1 MKKNES
7 VFQQE
12 LNKSLKTQF
21 DKSLS
26 HEDRVSRRKKKI
38 DDLFV
43 SLGNK
48 TNRYIFY
55 CPDIP
60 FANAMVKII
69 YEQAYKLQS
78 LGYKVVILHDIQGFR
93 PTWFQEEWVLK
104 EMTVDYLI
112 KTKKSKIKDP
122 KPTYSFQPLDT
133 IIIPEGFWSVMQGFY
148 DVKQVHKVVMCFGY
162 SGLIATEPGLDW
174 SMLGF
179 TDVVCISEQVKS
191 DYEHLWPQL
200 NYHVAP
206 YSLKTLEQVDVIPP
220 VLKQPT
226 IGLSIRNREEAQM
239 LVNIFL
245 AKYPYLDMFSF
256 KILKQMG
263 TVDYLKALNECAL
276 LVFVEENAGHP
287 MPPLEALA
295 LDVPTVLNNGR
306 GLGHLGSQ
314 EGVYSFESRDV
325 FVMAE
330 DIASFC
336 LDWLENKTQPIND
349 KKILENYTE
358 TKSKEELGKVFNELQ
373 EHKIKLLKAIET
385 ALNEGKLEEEMF
397 DVTEVVT
404 ETELETEIETK

>member
-1 MKKNES
+1 MKKTES

-26 HEDRVSRRKKKI
+26 YEDRVKRRRKKI
-38 DDLFV
+38 DDLFI
-43 SLGNK
+43 SLGDK

-78 LGYKVVILHDIQGFR
+78 LGYKVIILHDIQGFR

-112 KTKKSKIKDP
+112 KSKKNKIKDS

-133 IIIPEGFWSVMQGFY
+133 IIIPEGFWTVMQGFY
-148 DVKQVHKVVMCFGY
+148 DIKQVHKVVMCFGY
-162 SGLIATEPGLDW
+162 AGLIATEPGLDW
-174 SMLGF
+174 SILGF
-179 TDVVCISEQVKS
+179 TDVICISEQIKN
-191 DYEHLWPQL
+191 DYEHLWPHL
-200 NYHVAP
+200 TYHVAP
-206 YSLKTLEQVDVIPP
+206 YSLNTLKHVDPIPP
-220 VLKQPT
+220 ILKQPT

-256 KILKQMG
+256 KVLKQMG

-295 LDVPTVLNNGR
+295 LDVPTVLNYGR
-306 GLGHLGSQ
+306 GLSHLTVQ
-314 EGVYSFESRDV
+314 EGIYSFESRDV

-330 DIASFC
+330 EIASFC
-336 LDWLENKTQPIND
+336 LDWLEKKTLPIEH
-349 KKILENYTE
+349 KEILENYTE
-358 TKSKEELGKVFNELQ
+358 DKSKEKLAKVFSELQ

-385 ALNEGKLEEEMF
+385 ALDEGKLEEETF
-397 DVTEVVT
+397 NITDIETEVN
-404 ETELETEIETK
+404 LETEIK